1 MKKTFKKVLTV
12 ILALL
17 ITASFSTAAF
27 AAYTEDSDTLYYYEY
42 GTLKG
47 WQSYGGK
54 QSGRKIIVFSTD
66 ISHLSSEGAVT
77 RLYATVEVVLRSSG
91 EKVGTDRS
99 ESSGRLSTSYYW
111 KSHSD
116 RANNNEISSY
126 GAHEVRGKAAKV
138 IYTEIWGLN

>member
-1 MKKTFKKVLTV
+1 MKKTFKKVLTI

-27 AAYTEDSDTLYYYEY
+27 AAYTEDTETLYYYEY

-77 RLYATVEVVLRSSG
+77 KLYATVEVVLGVS
-91 EKVGTDRS
+91 VQV
-99 ESSGRLSTSYYW
+99 
-111 KSHSD
+111 
-116 RANNNEISSY
+116 II
-126 GAHEVRGKAAKV
+126 GKATPTAQIITRFLHTAHTRFAGK
-138 IYTEIWGLN
+138 LLK

>member
-47 WQSYGGK
+47 GQSYGGK
-54 QSGRKIIVFSTD
+54 PSGRKIISFYTN

-77 RLYATVEVVLRSSG
+77 KL
-91 EKVGTDRS
+91 
-99 ESSGRLSTSYYW
+99 
-111 KSHSD
+111 
-116 RANNNEISSY
+116 
-126 GAHEVRGKAAKV
+126 
-138 IYTEIWGLN
+138 